1 MVDLKVKQ
9 KARNKINKLVD
20 LKLKESGGLKDE
32 KTIRKEIMTAE
43 RLKRKKNKNAEVEKI
58 KEDVKASMAGKEQ
71 KLIDKAM
78 SKAVAKY
85 YSKLKKARHPQTLL
99 KTKAESVIVNV
110 NSQLW
115 CPSDQAWWDD
125 QCQSQFEDYQLLAG
139 MCQIN
144 LLKDPQN
151 FLKLFPDECKTYF
164 DFLSKKRFSSA
175 ALKEEISS
183 KSRKSKKSVVQ
194 IRFEEQKADPNNK
207 TKSDKELMKDVIDEI
222 GQKEKKM
229 QLKNMRQYWKPA
241 QKPWFDNECAE
252 AFASIEVHAT
262 SLQLDLENN
271 LGDYKK
277 LKNKSKAKCS
287 EYFKLLE
294 GKRIAFNLERENKEK
309 RKSETEEA
317 SKPVNKKIK
326 FELGDEDAEEVDE
339 AEKLKA
345 IEKALKKEKRKKA
358 KLLKKES
365 IKVTNQGIKAEKVED
380 SEQGKNKKAKKKEK
394 KKAKLLKKENE

>member
-1 MVDLKVKQ
+1 MG
-9 KARNKINKLVD
+9 KARN
-20 LKLKESGGLKDE
+20 
-32 KTIRKEIMTAE
+32 
-43 RLKRKKNKNAEVEKI
+43 
-58 KEDVKASMAGKEQ
+58 
-71 KLIDKAM
+71 
-78 SKAVAKY
+78 
-85 YSKLKKARHPQTLL
+85 PQTLL

-115 CPSDQAWWDD
+115 CPSDQAWWDE

-151 FLKLFPDECKTYF
+151 FLKLFPEECKTYF

-277 LKNKSKAKCS
+277 LKNKSKAKCT

-294 GKRIAFNLERENKEK
+294 GKRIAFNVKRENKEK
-309 RKSETEEA
+309 RKSENEEA
-317 SKPVNKKIK
+317 SKPANKKIK
-326 FELGDEDAEEVDE
+326 FEDDEEADE

-365 IKVTNQGIKAEKVED
+365 IKVTNQEIKAEKVED

-394 KKAKLLKKENE
+394 KKAKQLKKENE